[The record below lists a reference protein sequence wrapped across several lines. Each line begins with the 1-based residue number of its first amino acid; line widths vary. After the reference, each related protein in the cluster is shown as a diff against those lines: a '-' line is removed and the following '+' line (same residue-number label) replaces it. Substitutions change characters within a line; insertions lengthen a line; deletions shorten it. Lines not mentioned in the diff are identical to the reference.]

1 MSPAERHFCALC
13 GSHLWLWDPR
23 WPELVHP
30 LAAAIDTPLPTPPE
44 RTHLMLGSKASWV
57 EPAIGPRDQQFAEYP
72 KESIAEWHQRL
83 GARLRDVIGCACTP
97 HHMPEHVGAPLPA
110 RRGPSHAGGVMR
122 SRPMV
127 WLALF
132 VVLFVLPLVWSAG
145 VVYGSSF
152 EHWSRA
158 RWDSAGLAPD
168 PVSTPEPVIQVYA
181 ARAWGWK
188 AVFAVHSWIV
198 FKRAGA
204 PAFERYEGGRLG
216 RGPRRACGAQEHAR
230 DRRLLGRQSPEAA
243 ARSARSRVEALIDQV
258 EAAISAYP
266 YPDQYRTWP
275 GPNSNTFVAHIARSV
290 PALGLELPPTAIGK
304 DYLSNG
310 SVFARTPSGSG
321 LQLSL
326 LGLLGL
332 SLARDEGLEINLLGL
347 IFGVDPLDFA
357 LKLPRIGRFGLR

>member
-1 MSPAERHFCALC
+1 
-13 GSHLWLWDPR
+13 
-23 WPELVHP
+23 
-30 LAAAIDTPLPTPPE
+30 
-44 RTHLMLGSKASWV
+44 
-57 EPAIGPRDQQFAEYP
+57 
-72 KESIAEWHQRL
+72 
-83 GARLRDVIGCACTP
+83 
-97 HHMPEHVGAPLPA
+97 
-110 RRGPSHAGGVMR
+110 
-122 SRPMV
+122 MV

-145 VVYGSSF
+145 VVYGSPF

-168 PVSTPEPVIQVYA
+168 PVTTPEPVIQVYA

-204 PAFERYEGGRLG
+204 PAFERYDVVGWGVSRGAPAVRRNMRAIDGYWAGNRPKLLLDR
-216 RGPRRACGAQEHAR
+216 RGPG
-230 DRRLLGRQSPEAA
+230 
-243 ARSARSRVEALIDQV
+243 VEALIDQV
-258 EAAISAYP
+258 EVAISAYP

-275 GPNSNTFVAHIARSV
+275 GPNSNTFVAHIARTV

-332 SLARDEGLEINLLGL
+332 SLGRDEGLEVNLLGL
-347 IFGVDPLDFA
+347 IFGVDPLDLA
-357 LKLPRIGRFGLR
+357 LKLPGIGQLGLR